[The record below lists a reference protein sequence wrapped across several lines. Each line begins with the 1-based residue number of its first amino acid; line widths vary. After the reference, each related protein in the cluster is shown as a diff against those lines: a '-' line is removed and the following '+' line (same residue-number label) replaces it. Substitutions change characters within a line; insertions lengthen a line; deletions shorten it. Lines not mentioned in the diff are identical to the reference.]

1 MSQPDVGAAVSPG
14 VPHLVG
20 QHGTLGLLAKVHQE
34 VGVQGQPPC
43 DVVDVQ
49 YVHLA
54 ALPVIQTKKNTE
66 SFFMVNT
73 NFGLLIKKSTRVFI

>member
-20 QHGTLGLLAKVHQE
+20 QHRTLGLLAKVHQE

-54 ALPVIQTKKNTE
+54 ALPVIQTKKHRVI
-66 SFFMVNT
+66 FMVNT